1 MTSLEELLLKGD
13 KRAIARAI
21 TYAEDY
27 EDKAKEIIKKL
38 YKRSGNA
45 YIVGI
50 TGPPGVGKST
60 LTDKLIKKLIEEGK
74 KVGVIAVDPTSPFT
88 GGSILGDRIR
98 MQDLSLHP
106 NVYIRSMG
114 TRGHLGGLSKG
125 TYMAVRILDI
135 AGMDYIFV
143 ETVGVGQ
150 AEIDIVKIADTIVMV
165 LAPGLGDDI
174 QAIKAGIME
183 IGDIFVVNKSDR
195 EGADKTVV
203 ELNMMLEVD
212 SVKEWRPPVVKTI
225 AQENKGI
232 NDLAEKI
239 FAHREYLMAS
249 GNLEKKRN
257 ERIKMEIIET
267 VKNRLMENVFQKI
280 KKNEFDLKLKEVMDK
295 KIDPYTFAE
304 ELYREILSM
313 GGNRNDKKD

>member
-1 MTSLEELLLKGD
+1 MMELEKLLLNRD

-21 TYAEDY
+21 TYAEDD
-27 EDKAKEIIKKL
+27 EEKAREIIRKL

-60 LTDKLIKKLIEEGK
+60 LTDRLVKNLVEEGK
-74 KVGVIAVDPTSPFT
+74 KIGIIAVDPTSPFT

-98 MQDLSLHP
+98 MQDLTTHP

-135 AGMDYIFV
+135 AGMDYVFV

-150 AEIDIVKIADTIVMV
+150 SEVDIIKIADTVVMV

-183 IGDIFVVNKSDR
+183 IADVFVVNKSDR
-195 EGADKTVV
+195 EGADKTVL
-203 ELNMMLEVD
+203 ELNMMLD
-212 SVKEWRPPVVKTI
+212 LDMPKEWRPPVVKTV
-225 AQENKGI
+225 AQEGKGI
-232 NDLAEKI
+232 GEVLEKI
-239 FAHREYLMAS
+239 HSHKEYLISS
-249 GNLEKKRN
+249 GQLEERRKN
-257 ERIKMEIIET
+257 RIKMEITES
-267 VKNRLMENVFQKI
+267 VKNKLMKDVFAKMGNEEFDQKI
-280 KKNEFDLKLKEVMDK
+280 QKVMAKE
-295 KIDPYTFAE
+295 IDPYTVAE
-304 ELYREILSM
+304 ALYRQILE
-313 GGNRNDKKD
+313 RRE

>member
-1 MTSLEELLLKGD
+1 MMELEKLLLNRD

-21 TYAEDY
+21 TYAEDD
-27 EDKAKEIIKKL
+27 EEKAREIIRKL

-60 LTDKLIKKLIEEGK
+60 LTDRLVKNLVEEGK
-74 KVGVIAVDPTSPFT
+74 KIGIIAVDPTSPFT

-98 MQDLSLHP
+98 MQDLTTHP

-135 AGMDYIFV
+135 AGMDYVFV

-150 AEIDIVKIADTIVMV
+150 SEVDIIKIADTVVMV

-183 IGDIFVVNKSDR
+183 IADVFVVNKSDR
-195 EGADKTVV
+195 EGADKTVL
-203 ELNMMLEVD
+203 ELNMMLD
-212 SVKEWRPPVVKTI
+212 LDMPKEWRPPVVKAV
-225 AQENKGI
+225 AQEGKGI
-232 NDLAEKI
+232 GEVLEKI
-239 FAHREYLMAS
+239 HSHKEYLISS
-249 GNLEKKRN
+249 GQLEERRKN
-257 ERIKMEIIET
+257 RIKMEITES
-267 VKNRLMENVFQKI
+267 VKNKLMKDVFAKMGNEEFDQKI
-280 KKNEFDLKLKEVMDK
+280 QKVMAKE
-295 KIDPYTFAE
+295 IDPYTVAE
-304 ELYREILSM
+304 ALYRQILE
-313 GGNRNDKKD
+313 RRE

>member
-1 MTSLEELLLKGD
+1 MMELEKLLLNRD

-21 TYAEDY
+21 TYAEDD
-27 EDKAKEIIKKL
+27 EEKAREIIRKL

-60 LTDKLIKKLIEEGK
+60 LTDKIVKKLAEESK
-74 KVGVIAVDPTSPFT
+74 KIGIIAVDPTSPFT

-98 MQDLSLHP
+98 MQDLTTHP

-125 TYMAVRILDI
+125 TYMAVIILDI
-135 AGMDYIFV
+135 AGMDYVFV

-150 AEIDIVKIADTIVMV
+150 SEVDIIKIADTVVMV

-183 IGDIFVVNKSDR
+183 IADIFVVNKSDR
-195 EGADKTVV
+195 EGADKTVL
-203 ELNMMLEVD
+203 ELNMMLD
-212 SVKEWRPPVVKTI
+212 LDMPKEWRPPVVKAV
-225 AQENKGI
+225 AQEGKGI
-232 NDLAEKI
+232 DEVLEKI
-239 FAHREYLMAS
+239 HFHKEYLISS
-249 GNLEKKRN
+249 GKLQEKRKN
-257 ERIKMEIIET
+257 RIKMEITES
-267 VKNRLMENVFQKI
+267 VKNKLMKDVFKKIGDEEFDQKI
-280 KKNEFDLKLKEVMDK
+280 QKIMAKE
-295 KIDPYTFAE
+295 IDPYTVAE
-304 ELYREILSM
+304 ALYRQILE
-313 GGNRNDKKD
+313 RREECD

>member
-1 MTSLEELLLKGD
+1 MMELEKLLLNRD

-21 TYAEDY
+21 TYAEDD
-27 EDKAKEIIKKL
+27 EEKAREIIRKL

-60 LTDKLIKKLIEEGK
+60 LTDRLVKNLVEEGK
-74 KVGVIAVDPTSPFT
+74 KIGIIAVDPTSPFT

-98 MQDLSLHP
+98 MQDLTTHP

-135 AGMDYIFV
+135 AGMDYVFV

-150 AEIDIVKIADTIVMV
+150 SEVDIIKIADTVVMV

-183 IGDIFVVNKSDR
+183 IADVFVVNKSDR
-195 EGADKTVV
+195 EGADKTVL
-203 ELNMMLEVD
+203 ELNMMLD
-212 SVKEWRPPVVKTI
+212 LDMPKEWRPPVVKAV
-225 AQENKGI
+225 AQEGKGI
-232 NDLAEKI
+232 GEVLEKI
-239 FAHREYLMAS
+239 HSHKEYLISS
-249 GNLEKKRN
+249 GQLEERRKN
-257 ERIKMEIIET
+257 RIKMEITES
-267 VKNRLMENVFQKI
+267 VKNKLMKDVFAKMGNEEFDQKI
-280 KKNEFDLKLKEVMDK
+280 QKIMRKE
-295 KIDPYTFAE
+295 IDPYTVAE
-304 ELYREILSM
+304 ALYRQIVE
-313 GGNRNDKKD
+313 RRE

>member
-1 MTSLEELLLKGD
+1 MMELEKLLLNRD

-21 TYAEDY
+21 TYAEDD
-27 EDKAKEIIKKL
+27 EEKAREIIRKL

-60 LTDKLIKKLIEEGK
+60 LTDRLVKNLVEEGK
-74 KVGVIAVDPTSPFT
+74 KIGIIAVDPTSPFT

-98 MQDLSLHP
+98 MQDLTTHP

-135 AGMDYIFV
+135 AGMDYVFV

-150 AEIDIVKIADTIVMV
+150 SEVDIIKIADTVVMV

-183 IGDIFVVNKSDR
+183 IADLFVVNKSDR
-195 EGADKTVV
+195 EGADKTVL
-203 ELNMMLEVD
+203 ELNMMLD
-212 SVKEWRPPVVKTI
+212 LDMPKEWRPPVVKTV
-225 AQENKGI
+225 AQEGKGI
-232 NDLAEKI
+232 GEVLEKI
-239 FAHREYLMAS
+239 HSHKEYLISS
-249 GNLEKKRN
+249 GQLEERRKN
-257 ERIKMEIIET
+257 RIKMEITES
-267 VKNRLMENVFQKI
+267 VKNKLMKDVFAKMGNEEFDQKI
-280 KKNEFDLKLKEVMDK
+280 QKVMAKE
-295 KIDPYTFAE
+295 IDPYTVAE
-304 ELYREILSM
+304 ALYRQILE
-313 GGNRNDKKD
+313 RRE

>member
-1 MTSLEELLLKGD
+1 MMELEKLLINRD

-21 TYAEDY
+21 TYAEDD
-27 EDKAKEIIKKL
+27 EEKAREIIRKL

-60 LTDKLIKKLIEEGK
+60 LTDRLVKNLAEEGK
-74 KVGVIAVDPTSPFT
+74 KIGIIAVDPTSPFT

-98 MQDLSLHP
+98 MQDLTTHP

-135 AGMDYIFV
+135 AGMDYVFV

-150 AEIDIVKIADTIVMV
+150 SEVDIIKIADTVVMV

-183 IGDIFVVNKSDR
+183 IADVFVVNKSDR
-195 EGADKTVV
+195 EGADKTVL
-203 ELNMMLEVD
+203 ELNMMLD
-212 SVKEWRPPVVKTI
+212 LDMPKKWRPPVVKAV
-225 AQENKGI
+225 AQEGKGVGEV
-232 NDLAEKI
+232 LEKI
-239 FAHREYLMAS
+239 HSHKEYLISS
-249 GNLEKKRN
+249 GQLEERRKN
-257 ERIKMEIIET
+257 RIKMEITES
-267 VKNRLMENVFQKI
+267 VKNKLMKDVFAKMGNEEFDQKI
-280 KKNEFDLKLKEVMDK
+280 QKVMAKE
-295 KIDPYTFAE
+295 IDPYTVAE
-304 ELYREILSM
+304 ALYRQILE
-313 GGNRNDKKD
+313 RRE

>member
-1 MTSLEELLLKGD
+1 MMELEKLLLNRD

-21 TYAEDY
+21 TYAEDD
-27 EDKAKEIIKKL
+27 EEKAREIIRKL

-60 LTDKLIKKLIEEGK
+60 LTDRLVKNLVEEGK
-74 KVGVIAVDPTSPFT
+74 KIGIIAVDPTSPFT

-98 MQDLSLHP
+98 MQDLTTHP

-135 AGMDYIFV
+135 AGMDYVFV

-150 AEIDIVKIADTIVMV
+150 SEVDIIKIADTVVMV

-183 IGDIFVVNKSDR
+183 IADIFVVNKSDR
-195 EGADKTVV
+195 EGADKTVL
-203 ELNMMLEVD
+203 ELNMMLD
-212 SVKEWRPPVVKTI
+212 LDMPKEWRPPIVKTV
-225 AQENKGI
+225 AQEGKGI
-232 NDLAEKI
+232 GEVLEKI
-239 FAHREYLMAS
+239 HSHKEYLISS
-249 GNLEKKRN
+249 GQLEERRKN
-257 ERIKMEIIET
+257 RIKMEITES
-267 VKNRLMENVFQKI
+267 VKNKLMKDVFAKMGNEEFDQKI
-280 KKNEFDLKLKEVMDK
+280 QKVMAKE
-295 KIDPYTFAE
+295 IDPYTVAE
-304 ELYREILSM
+304 ALYRQILE
-313 GGNRNDKKD
+313 RRE

>member
-1 MTSLEELLLKGD
+1 MMELEKLLLNRD

-21 TYAEDY
+21 TYAEDD
-27 EDKAKEIIKKL
+27 EEKAREIIRKL

-60 LTDKLIKKLIEEGK
+60 LTDRLVKNLVEEGK
-74 KVGVIAVDPTSPFT
+74 KIGIIAVDPTSPFT

-98 MQDLSLHP
+98 MQDLTTHP

-135 AGMDYIFV
+135 AGMDYVFV

-150 AEIDIVKIADTIVMV
+150 SEVDIIKIADTVVMV

-183 IGDIFVVNKSDR
+183 IADVFVVNKSER
-195 EGADKTVV
+195 EGADKTVL
-203 ELNMMLEVD
+203 ELNMMLD
-212 SVKEWRPPVVKTI
+212 LDMPKEWRPPVVKAV
-225 AQENKGI
+225 AQEGKGI
-232 NDLAEKI
+232 GEVLEKI
-239 FAHREYLMAS
+239 HSHKEYLISS
-249 GNLEKKRN
+249 GQLEERRKN
-257 ERIKMEIIET
+257 RIKMEITES
-267 VKNRLMENVFQKI
+267 VKNKLMKDVFAKMGNEEFDQKI
-280 KKNEFDLKLKEVMDK
+280 QKIMRKE
-295 KIDPYTFAE
+295 IDPYTVAE
-304 ELYREILSM
+304 ALYRQIIE
-313 GGNRNDKKD
+313 RRE